1 MRQPF
6 LPVIACALAALAAG
20 CGLLPQP
27 PGTEAPEAEAREPAE
42 PAVWGKPAGPTAADV
57 ENLVHYF
64 GYIRTLAPADLA
76 KEYEAARQAYNR
88 SRSEDSRLRFAM
100 LLSLPAA
107 PFADDSRALDVLD
120 PVLRKGNGR
129 YYSLASMLSTTIQ
142 EQKRLNANVQGL
154 QQKLDALKSLERS
167 IIERSR

>member
-1 MRQPF
+1 MRAF
-6 LPVIACALAALAAG
+6 LPRVVACALAALAAG
-20 CGLLPQP
+20 CGLLPQAE
-27 PGTEAPEAEAREPAE
+27 TEAPEAEVREP
-42 PAVWGKPAGPTAADV
+42 VWGKPAAPTAADV

-64 GYIRTLAPADLA
+64 GYIRTLPPADLA
-76 KEYEAARQAYNR
+76 KEYETARQAYNR
-88 SRSEDSRLRFAM
+88 ARSDNSRMRFAM
-100 LLSLPAA
+100 LLSLPNA

-120 PVLRKGNGR
+120 PVLRRGNGR
-129 YYSLASMLSTTIQ
+129 YYPLASMLSTNIQ